1 MLPSTEKQGDQDF
14 PNGKR
19 LPFDRASTV
28 LVFPALSSPSV
39 ARVISLQH
47 RDLLFITVVF
57 CRPILNYF
65 DALSNRLYTK
75 VGARIHQHISLPF
88 LLLAQC

>member
-1 MLPSTEKQGDQDF
+1 MLPGTEKHGDQDF
-14 PNGKR
+14 PNRKR

-57 CRPILNYF
+57 CGQILNYF
-65 DALSNRLYTK
+65 DALSIGYTQK
-75 VGARIHQHISLPF
+75 
-88 LLLAQC
+88 

>member
-1 MLPSTEKQGDQDF
+1 MLPDSEKQGDQDF

-28 LVFPALSSPSV
+28 LVFPAFSSPSV

-57 CRPILNYF
+57 CRQMLHYF
-65 DALSNRLYTK
+65 DALCLSICYT
-75 VGARIHQHISLPF
+75 Q
-88 LLLAQC
+88 

>member
-1 MLPSTEKQGDQDF
+1 MLPGTEKQGDQDF
-14 PNGKR
+14 PNEKR

-47 RDLLFITVVF
+47 RDLLFITVVV
-57 CRPILNYF
+57 CRQMLQYI
-65 DALSNRLYTK
+65 DALSICYIQK
-75 VGARIHQHISLPF
+75 
-88 LLLAQC
+88 